1 MKKWSLKVKLSL
13 LYTFFT
19 MLTVCISLGILLAFG
34 NQELISSVQADLKEG
49 IYESMD
55 EIQAEKQEL
64 LVDKDFYDVE
74 EGIYKSLL
82 NDKGELLYGRIP
94 YGFNSRIKPQD
105 GQIKTTE
112 NEYGK
117 WYTFT
122 IRYPSQNSET
132 LYVCGI
138 TSVTKEENAIRMMTA
153 IAVVVL
159 PLLAV
164 LMGILGYGLSNRTLR
179 PVRKIMETVQQ
190 IQNDGDLS
198 RRVGLGKGKDEIYQL
213 SNTFDHMLEQ
223 LEDSFWREKQF
234 TSDVSHELRTPIT
247 VILAQCDAMLSQ
259 ENITGEQ
266 EKGIRMIEKK
276 SREMAQMVSQLL
288 FLSRADQGKQQLQ
301 KENLNISE
309 LTQMIAEEQQM
320 IAQEKHIVIETEI
333 SQDIYA
339 WIDESLYIRM
349 LINLMANAIYYNKE
363 PGWIK
368 VSLKEEQDG
377 VKGSVEDHGIGI
389 SQEALPHIWERFYRA
404 DTSRRDTERSGL
416 GLSMVQWIVTAHKG
430 HIQAESK
437 PGEGSCFTFWFPKK

>member
-1 MKKWSLKVKLSL
+1 
-13 LYTFFT
+13 
-19 MLTVCISLGILLAFG
+19 
-34 NQELISSVQADLKEG
+34 
-49 IYESMD
+49 MD
-55 EIQAEKQEL
+55 EIQEEKQEL
-64 LVDKDFYDVE
+64 FVDKDFYDVE

-82 NDKGELLYGRIP
+82 NDEGELLYGRIP

-112 NEYGK
+112 NEEGK

-122 IRYPSQNSET
+122 VRYPSENNGT

-138 TSVTKEENAIRMMTA
+138 TSVTKEENTIRMMTA
-153 IAVVVL
+153 TAMVVL

-179 PVRKIMETVQQ
+179 PVRKITETVQQ
-190 IQNDGDLS
+190 IQKDGDLS

-213 SNTFDHMLEQ
+213 SNTFDHMLKQ
-223 LEDSFWREKQF
+223 VEDSFRREKQF

-247 VILAQCDAMLSQ
+247 VILAQCDAMRSQ
-259 ENITGEQ
+259 ENMTREQ
-266 EKGIRMIEKK
+266 ETGIHMIEKK

-309 LTQMIAEEQQM
+309 LTQMITEEQQM

-333 SQDIYA
+333 SENIYA

-349 LINLMANAIYYNKE
+349 LINLIANAIYYNKE
-363 PGWIK
+363 SGWIK
-368 VSLKEEQDG
+368 VSLKEEHSE

-430 HIQAESK
+430 RIQAESK
-437 PGEGSCFTFWFPKK
+437 LGEGSCFTFWLPKK